1 VAAKKRKNAIVR
13 GYLERVS
20 WRVLEE
26 YRAIVVQFIRGH
38 AGVYALYKGE
48 KLYYVGL
55 ARNLM
60 GRVKHHLKDRHKG
73 LWDRFSVYLT
83 IEDEHIRP
91 LESLTLRIVN
101 PLGNR
106 VKGGLPGAQDLIRPL
121 KRKIDE
127 AQQDKTATL
136 LGGRFVS
143 RRQRSRLRAG
153 TGTLTLKGL
162 VERRIQLR
170 ATYKGHSYKA
180 TLRRDGHI
188 SYKRRL
194 FESPSSL
201 AKVIVGRAANGWQF
215 WRYRNSKG
223 EWVRLAELKR

>member
-1 VAAKKRKNAIVR
+1 
-13 GYLERVS
+13 
-20 WRVLEE
+20 VLET
-26 YRAIVVQFIRGH
+26 YRDIVVEFIKGH

-60 GRVKHHLKDRHKG
+60 NRVKHHLKDRHKG
-73 LWDRFSVYLT
+73 KWDRFSVYIT

-91 LESLTLRIVN
+91 LEALTLRIVN

-106 VKGGLPGAQDLIRPL
+106 VKGGLTGAQDLIRAL
-121 KRKIDE
+121 KRRIDS
-127 AQQDKTATL
+127 AQRDETATL

-143 RRQRSRLRAG
+143 RRQRSRLRS
-153 TGTLTLKGL
+153 TKGTLILKGL

-170 ATYKGHSYKA
+170 APYKDKVYKA

-188 SYKRRL
+188 SYGRKL
-194 FESPSSL
+194 YESPSSL
-201 AKVIVGRAANGWQF
+201 ARTILGRNANGWHF
-215 WRYRNSKG
+215 WHYRNPKG
-223 EWVRLAELKR
+223 EWVRLSELKQ